1 MEGFV
6 KALQGLAI
14 GFFGFLMVIM
24 LIEVIY
30 DLELL
35 PIVSDL
41 TPIVR
46 TLLPIGIGF
55 GIVLYVVMSVFHKG
69 KPGGEQ

>member
-1 MEGFV
+1 MEGFI
-6 KALQGLAI
+6 KAIQGLAI
-14 GFFGFLMVIM
+14 GFFGFLMVMI
-24 LIEVIY
+24 LIDNIY
-30 DLELL
+30 ELELL

-46 TLLPIGIGF
+46 TLLPIAIGF
-55 GIVLYVVMSVFHKG
+55 GIVLYVVMAIFH